1 MGLLFLSLCTLAA
14 TRWHE
19 LDGYHFERYR
29 QEFGKMYATAE
40 EAAAREAAFNKKLKE
55 VRSHNAAGHSWC
67 ESTARLTTRARHSLP
82 SSSRQP
88 ERHVR
93 SRPTVDR
100 KRGVNHLTDR
110 TPEELSV
117 LHGLDRALL
126 FSQKHALSTAK
137 PARPFTKADEVPSG
151 VDWRRQGA
159 VTPVKNQGHCGSC
172 WTFASAET
180 VESRWFLK
188 TGELQDLSEQFI
200 LDCTPN
206 PHACGGTGGCG
217 GGTAA
222 LAYERLKALGGLPS
236 EWVYPYLAGQTSGG
250 DTKCHGLPLGGLEQ
264 PHGGAVAKAANVS
277 GHVSLEPNSYDA
289 VMHALTA
296 GPLAVSVDAGG
307 WHDYEEGV
315 FGGGNHSHPRLDHL
329 VQLVGYGTTPAG
341 ADYFLVRN
349 SWTPRWGEGG
359 YMKVARSRDAPCG
372 VDLHPMDGDGCKGGP
387 ATVKVC
393 GQSGI
398 LYDGVYPLV

>member
-19 LDGYHFERYR
+19 LDGYTFERYR
-29 QEFGKMYATAE
+29 QEFGKTYATAE

-93 SRPTVDR
+93 SHPTVDR

-217 GGTAA
+217 GGTAK
-222 LAYERLKALGGLPS
+222 LAYERLASLGGMPS
-236 EWVYPYLAGQTSGG
+236 EWTYPYLSGSGRAGT
-250 DTKCHGLPLGGLEQ
+250 CRGLPLSPWIEK

-277 GHVSLEPNSYDA
+277 GHVSLPSNSYDA
-289 VMHALTA
+289 IMSAIVE
-296 GPLAVSVDAGG
+296 GPMAVSVDAGA
-307 WHDYEEGV
+307 WHDYESGV
-315 FGGGNHSHPRLDHL
+315 FNGGNHTNPTLDHL
-329 VQLVGYGTTPAG
+329 VTFARGRPA
-341 ADYFLVRN
+341 
-349 SWTPRWGEGG
+349 P
-359 YMKVARSRDAPCG
+359 
-372 VDLHPMDGDGCKGGP
+372 
-387 ATVKVC
+387 
-393 GQSGI
+393 
-398 LYDGVYPLV
+398 

>member
-1 MGLLFLSLCTLAA
+1 MFLSLCTLAA

-19 LDGYHFERYR
+19 LDGYTFERYR
-29 QEFGKMYATAE
+29 QEFGKTYATAE

-67 ESTARLTTRARHSLP
+67 VSPRLDSRPEHVTHCTALVDNLSGT
-82 SSSRQP
+82 
-88 ERHVR
+88 
-93 SRPTVDR
+93 RPTVDR

-236 EWVYPYLAGQTSGG
+236 EWVYPYLAG
-250 DTKCHGLPLGGLEQ
+250 
-264 PHGGAVAKAANVS
+264 
-277 GHVSLEPNSYDA
+277 
-289 VMHALTA
+289 
-296 GPLAVSVDAGG
+296 
-307 WHDYEEGV
+307 
-315 FGGGNHSHPRLDHL
+315 
-329 VQLVGYGTTPAG
+329 
-341 ADYFLVRN
+341 
-349 SWTPRWGEGG
+349 
-359 YMKVARSRDAPCG
+359 
-372 VDLHPMDGDGCKGGP
+372 
-387 ATVKVC
+387 
-393 GQSGI
+393 
-398 LYDGVYPLV
+398 